1 MDCGFIVGDQWFRL
15 RACGIIVN
23 NNQVLMSKNIEDDY
37 YYAVGG
43 AIQHGESSEQA
54 VIREVQEETG
64 LNLEIDRLLF
74 IHENFFKTSTPDR
87 ATLCHEV
94 SFYYLM
100 KYNGEPV
107 VSGSK
112 NMYGVDELVEWIDLQ
127 DYEISQAYPLFY
139 AQLKDGIPENT
150 QHIVE
155 IDRQIKGVTDV
166 YFS

>member
-1 MDCGFIVGDQWFRL
+1 MDCGFIVDDQWFRL
-15 RACGIIVN
+15 RACGIIIDN
-23 NNQVLMSKNIEDDY
+23 NRVLMSKNIEDDY

-43 AIQHGESSEQA
+43 GIHHGETSEQA

-64 LNLEIDRLLF
+64 LTLEIDRLLF
-74 IHENFFKTSTPDR
+74 IHENLFKSSKPDV

-100 KYNGEPV
+100 KYNGESV

-127 DYEISQAYPLFY
+127 KYDQIQAYPLFY
-139 AQLKDGIPENT
+139 AQLKDGIPENC
-150 QHIVE
+150 QHITE
-155 IDRQIKGVTDV
+155 IDRQIKGVSDV
-166 YFS
+166 YLS